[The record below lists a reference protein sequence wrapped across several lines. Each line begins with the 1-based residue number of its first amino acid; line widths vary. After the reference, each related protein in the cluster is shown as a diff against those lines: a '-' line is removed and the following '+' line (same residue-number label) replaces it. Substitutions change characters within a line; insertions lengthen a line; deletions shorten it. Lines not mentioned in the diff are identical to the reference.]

1 MYVHGSVEVCVIC
14 DVCCLLRH
22 ERHAQQFE
30 VGRGGLDV
38 SVLEV
43 CVLLCMCMEAW
54 RYV

>member
-1 MYVHGSVEVCVIC
+1 MC

-22 ERHAQQFE
+22 GRHAQQFR
-30 VGRGGLDV
+30 VGGGGLDV
-38 SVLEV
+38 SVLGA